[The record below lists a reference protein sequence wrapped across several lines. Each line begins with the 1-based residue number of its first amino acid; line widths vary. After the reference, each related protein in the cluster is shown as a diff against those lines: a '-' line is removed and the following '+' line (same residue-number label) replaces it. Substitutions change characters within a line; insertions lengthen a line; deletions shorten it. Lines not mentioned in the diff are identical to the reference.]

1 MKKQKIKKPEKKAKN
16 VKVEKK
22 TAVKKKPQVTIK
34 PEVTVEKKPK
44 EKIIKKDNKKSNT
57 FLIIGIII
65 MIILIVGAII
75 ATIVLAENKK
85 TTIVPENPN
94 QNTNIN
100 VTIGNENAGL
110 TESEFTERYTKLMTD
125 VTELGQKIQTELL
138 AKIQVKQ
145 KPVFDKIT
153 EELNLNKSDIDSC
166 VAENLN
172 ITSDTN
178 VDEVNIFQK
187 ILNDTQ
193 FAQMIG
199 LSGTPA
205 IIINNE
211 YVGGYLSYTELKEK
225 IDAAMDGN
233 SEEDLFYQEWDVFYG
248 PEDAKVVVY
257 VYSDYYCSYC
267 KKLAQESLMQLKS
280 EYIDTGKIKFV
291 PKEMVSSEPSAAIY
305 ANCAGEQGK
314 YFEAEIELFNNSSR
328 LSENVQSTQNELLE
342 KYSEE
347 VNAINSEY
355 AILQKW
361 VEENPD
367 SYSKIQESLIAQAQ

>member
-1 MKKQKIKKPEKKAKN
+1 MKKQKIKKTKKTEKKVTTEKKAK
-16 VKVEKK
+16 VGKK
-22 TAVKKKPQVTIK
+22 TAVEKK

-44 EKIIKKDNKKSNT
+44 EEIIKKDNKKSNT
-57 FLIIGIII
+57 FLIIGILI

-85 TTIVPENPN
+85 AKIIPENTNP
-94 QNTNIN
+94 NTN
-100 VTIGNENAGL
+100 VTTGNDNTQL
-110 TESEFTERYTKLMTD
+110 TESEFSERYSKLMND
-125 VTELGQKIQTELL
+125 ITELGQKIQTELL
-138 AKIQVKQ
+138 AEIQVKQ
-145 KPVFDKIT
+145 KPVFDNIT
-153 EELNLNKSDIDSC
+153 ENLNLNKSDIDSC
-166 VAENLN
+166 VVQNLN
-172 ITSDTN
+172 VTSETDIDN
-178 VDEVNIFQK
+178 AKIFQK

-225 IDAAMDGN
+225 IDATMDGN
-233 SEEDLFYQEWDVFYG
+233 SEEDQFYQEWDVFFG
-248 PEDAKVVVY
+248 SEDAKVVVY

-280 EYIDTGKIKFV
+280 EYIDTGKIKFI
-291 PKEMVSSEPSAAIY
+291 PKEMITSEPSAAIY

-314 YFEAEIELFNNSSR
+314 YFEAELELFNNSSK
-328 LSENVQSTQNELLE
+328 LSENVQSIQNELLE

-347 VNAINSEY
+347 VNTINTEY
-355 AILQKW
+355 AVLQKW
-361 VEENPD
+361 VEENPE
-367 SYSKIQESLIAQAQ
+367 SFSKIQESLIAQVQ